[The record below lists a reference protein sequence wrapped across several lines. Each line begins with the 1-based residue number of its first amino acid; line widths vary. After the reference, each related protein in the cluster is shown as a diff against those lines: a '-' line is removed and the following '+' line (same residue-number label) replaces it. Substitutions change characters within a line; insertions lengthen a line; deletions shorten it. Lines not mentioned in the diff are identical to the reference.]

1 MQSARVSLAL
11 LPLLRKQVIVDRVK
25 VDGLRATLKRTKDG
39 KTNID
44 DLLGPSQP
52 KDESAAQPSE
62 AAQFDIGGVSITD
75 AAITLDDELNARHL
89 ELTRAE
95 ISSGRIAP
103 GTPGD
108 VSFKGHVKANQPL
121 LDADVNLQGELLL
134 DPPHKRY
141 AFKKLSAEVDGRV
154 ATLSALKA
162 KLAGNADLALE
173 PLALD
178 ASDIDLTAQGK
189 LEQGELQAKVSLP
202 QLKFGDKNIAA
213 KKIDAQLTLK
223 QGARTLQAQL
233 ALPSFEGSAQAF
245 KIAAIGGE
253 FSLNDGPMQAKAKL
267 SGALEGDMS
276 KLQFA
281 SPLWTLALDGRKGDT
296 AIKGTLSTPWTA
308 NFKSQAIDLTRVA
321 ADVQLPNP
329 KGGALALKA
338 SGVVNAR
345 LDKHNVTALLS
356 GKLDQSAFSAKVGMS
371 SFSPAAYS
379 FDVGIDQIDAD
390 RYRASTAAPA
400 GKGGAAAAEAPIDL
414 SALKDL
420 NASGSLRVG
429 ALQFAGIKTS
439 NVKLDVR
446 AAGGKLDIAP
456 LTANLYQGSVAG
468 SLSVV
473 ASKPPRFAV
482 KQTLS
487 GVSVGPLLKDLAGSD
502 RLEGRG
508 NVVLDVSTQ
517 GASLGHREGLERQRA
532 HGAARRRG
540 ARHQRGAGDP
550 QGQGGAR
557 RRHGSAGGRRFAG
570 REDRLQRAD
579 RELSHRQRRGAQRR
593 PAGQVAAAARD
604 GQWRRR
610 HRREP
615 PELPGEGHR
624 RRHAAGP
631 GRPRA
636 AGLARADDSGAL
648 VGPVRQDRLQHRLR
662 RTGAGDGQ
670 AEGRRE
676 AEEQGPGLGRQ
687 AQRTIRSIDSSG
699 SSKTSSPSRNSID
712 DVNQVV
718 RWGSRSCS
726 SIGAAITA
734 CGGALEPAKPPTWNR
749 PLGSPPLL
757 KRITIE
763 PPDFRVL
770 PLSSDDP
777 PARAAGHPPSCS
789 TPAAA
794 VGDPMHRSVRLCA
807 HCPRAAPDPR

>member
-1 MQSARVSLAL
+1 MPKPLKITLIVVGALVALLAVAGAIIAATFDPNTYKPLIIERVQKDKQRTLAIPGAIKLSFFPKLGVELGAVSLSEHASAAPFASVQSARVSLAL

-121 LDADVNLQGELLL
+121 LDADVNLKGELLL

-189 LEQGELQAKVSLP
+189 LEQGELQAKLSLP
-202 QLKFGDKNIAA
+202 ALKFGDKNIAA

-329 KGGALALKA
+329 KGGALALRA

-345 LDKHNVTALLS
+345 LDKHTVTALLS

-473 ASKPPRFAV
+473 ASTPPRFAV

-517 GASLGHREGLERQRA
+517 GASVSAIEKGLNGSARMELRDGAVRGINVAQAIRKAKAALGGGTGQQA
-532 HGAARRRG
+532 
-540 ARHQRGAGDP
+540 GAGSQAEKTDFSELTGSFRIANGVAHNDDLLAKSP
-550 QGQGGAR
+550 LLRVTGNGDVDIGASRLNYLVKATVVATLQGQGG
-557 RRHGSAGGRRFAG
+557 
-570 REDRLQRAD
+570 
-579 RELSHRQRRGAQRR
+579 
-593 PAGQVAAAARD
+593 
-604 GQWRRR
+604 
-610 HRREP
+610 
-615 PELPGEGHR
+615 PELQALRGQTIPVR
-624 RRHAAGP
+624 LSGP
-631 GRPRA
+631 FDKIGYSIDF
-636 AGLARADDSGAL
+636 AGLAQEMAKQK
-648 VGPVRQDRLQHRLR
+648 V
-662 RTGAGDGQ
+662 
-670 AEGRRE
+670 
-676 AEEQGPGLGRQ
+676 EEKLKSKVPGLG
-687 AQRTIRSIDSSG
+687 D
-699 SSKTSSPSRNSID
+699 K
-712 DVNQVV
+712 
-718 RWGSRSCS
+718 
-726 SIGAAITA
+726 
-734 CGGALEPAKPPTWNR
+734 
-749 PLGSPPLL
+749 L
-757 KRITIE
+757 KGLFGR
-763 PPDFRVL
+763 
-770 PLSSDDP
+770 
-777 PARAAGHPPSCS
+777 
-789 TPAAA
+789 
-794 VGDPMHRSVRLCA
+794 
-807 HCPRAAPDPR
+807 